1 MGDFVHLHVHTEYSL
16 LDGAARI
23 PHLLDRCKE
32 LGMSSIAITDHGA
45 MYGVVDFYREAK
57 ERGIHPVIGCEVY
70 IAPRSMYYKEAHT
83 DSNYAHLVLLAENQK
98 GYQNLV
104 KLVSMGFLEGFYYK
118 PRIDYD
124 VLAQYSEGLISL
136 SSCMA
141 GDIPRLL
148 LGGQYNQ
155 AKELALR
162 LEGIFGKGNFYLEL
176 QNHGIEQQRIVNEG
190 LLALSR
196 ETGIPVVVTNDVHY
210 IDREDAEVHDILL
223 CIQTGSTVD
232 EPNRMRFETDQFY
245 LKSPDE
251 MMNLF
256 KDCPEGIANTVAIA
270 QRCKVDFDFN
280 TIHLPK
286 YDVPEGYTAAEYLRH
301 LCYEGLKRKY
311 SPVTQEAKERLEYEL
326 SVIEQMGYVDYFLI
340 VWDFIR
346 FARERGIMVGPGRGS
361 AAGSIVAYVLDIT
374 QIDPLRYN
382 LLFERFLNPERVT
395 MPDIDV
401 DFCFERRQEVI
412 DYVTEKY
419 GEDKVA
425 QIITFGTMAARAAIR
440 DVGRALNFSY
450 AEVDRIAKMVP
461 FELGM
466 TIQRALETNPELRRL
481 YEQDSRVKKL
491 IDTSRKLEGLPRH
504 ASTHAAGVVISK
516 EPLTKYVP
524 LQKND
529 DCITTQFPMGTLEQL
544 GLLKMDFLGLRTL
557 TVIRD
562 TLELIKNNTGKEVDI
577 ENIPL
582 DDEGVYD
589 MLSEGDTDGV
599 FQLESAGMRQF
610 LKELKPST
618 FEDIIAGISLYRPG
632 PMDQIPQYI
641 HNKNHPEAIEYI
653 HESLASV
660 LGVTYGCI
668 VYQEQVMQ
676 IVRDLAGYSLGRSD
690 LVRRAMAKKKAEI
703 MEEERRN
710 FIYGLEDENGNVIIP
725 GAVRRGIPED
735 KANRIFDTMAEFAK
749 YAFNKSHAAAYAL
762 VAYRTAWLKY
772 HYPVEYMAALMTSVM
787 NNTDKVAAYIQ
798 YCRKK
803 GIEVLPPDVN
813 ESHAKFTVV
822 GNKIRF
828 GLAAVKNV
836 GLAAIDAI
844 IEAREKKGKFKSF
857 TDFCRKVDGSAINKK
872 MVESLIKCGAFDSL
886 KVYRSQLMAVYE
898 KILDSINQERRKN
911 VEGQLSLFEAGY
923 HAEVEKLNHDLL
935 PQIEEFPLKVRLNM
949 EKEVTGIYIS
959 GHPLSEFKDILDNM
973 NTTLEL
979 RGLKIPEGESEHE
992 SIMINSELADGS
1004 PFTIGGII
1012 VSKKLKTTR
1021 NDEIMAFITLEDL
1034 YGSVEVIVFPSA
1046 YEKYRPLLEEDSAVI
1061 INGRLSIR
1069 EDEEPKIILNEV
1081 QPLVSTSKNKRLY
1094 LKIEKGSKIDINR
1107 QICPILRRY
1116 RGNIPVY
1123 LFIEAT
1129 GKKFLANRDLWVEG
1143 HPELLKVLSDV
1154 LGQNCVKLIG

>member
-23 PHLLDRCKE
+23 PQLLDRCKE

-57 ERGIHPVIGCEVY
+57 DRGIHPVIGCEVY
-70 IAPRSMYYKEAHT
+70 IAPRSMYHKEAHT
-83 DSNYAHLVLLAENQK
+83 DSNYAHLVLLAENQT

-124 VLAQYSEGLISL
+124 VLAQYSEGLIGL

-148 LGGQYNQ
+148 LGGQYRQ
-155 AKELALR
+155 AKELAVR
-162 LEGIFGKGNFYLEL
+162 LERIFGKGNFYLEL
-176 QNHGIEQQRIVNEG
+176 QNHGLEQQRIVNES
-190 LLALSR
+190 LMALSR

-210 IDREDAEVHDILL
+210 VDREDAEVHDVLL
-223 CIQTGSTVD
+223 CIQTGSTID

-251 MMNLF
+251 MMKLF

-286 YDVPEGYTAAEYLRH
+286 YDVPKGYTAAEYLRH

-311 SPVTQEAKERLEYEL
+311 SPVTHEAQERLEYEL

-419 GEDKVA
+419 GKDKVA

-440 DVGRALNFSY
+440 DVGRALNFPY

-466 TIQRALETNPELRRL
+466 TIQRALEINPELRRL
-481 YEQDSRVKKL
+481 YEQDTRIRKL
-491 IDTSRKLEGLPRH
+491 IDTSKKLEGLPRH

-529 DCITTQFPMGTLEQL
+529 DCITTQFAMGTLEQL

-562 TLELIKNNTGKEVDI
+562 TLELIKTNTGNEIDI

-582 DDEGVYD
+582 DDRGVYE

-610 LKELKPST
+610 LKELKPSN

-641 HNKNHPEAIEYI
+641 HNKNHPEDIKYI
-653 HESLASV
+653 HEALAPI
-660 LGVTYGCI
+660 LDVTYGCI

-676 IVRDLAGYSLGRSD
+676 IVRELAGYSLGRSD
-690 LVRRAMAKKKAEI
+690 LVRRAMAKKKAEV
-703 MEEERRN
+703 MEEERHN
-710 FIYGLEDENGNVIIP
+710 FIYGLEDENGNVIVP
-725 GAVRRGIPED
+725 GAVRKGIPED

-762 VAYRTAWLKY
+762 VAYRTAWLKC

-822 GNKIRF
+822 DNKIRF

-836 GLAAIDAI
+836 GLSAINAI

-857 TDFCRKVDGSAINKK
+857 TDFCRKVDSSALNKK

-886 KVYRSQLMAVYE
+886 KVYRSQLMAAYE
-898 KILDSINQERRKN
+898 KILDSVNQERRKN
-911 VEGQLSLFEAGY
+911 VEGQLSLFESGY
-923 HAEVEKLNHDLL
+923 HAETEKLNQDPL
-935 PQIEEFPLKVRLNM
+935 PNIEEFPLKVRLNM

-959 GHPLSEFKDILDNM
+959 GHPLSEFKDIMDGM

-979 RGLKIPEGESEHE
+979 QGLKASEGESEHE
-992 SIMINSELADGS
+992 AIIMDNGLADGS

-1021 NDEIMAFITLEDL
+1021 NDEVMAFITLEDL
-1034 YGSVEVIVFPSA
+1034 YGSVEVIVFPSV
-1046 YEKYRPLLEEDSAVI
+1046 YERYRPLLEEDSTVVI
-1061 INGRLSIR
+1061 KGRLSIR
-1069 EDEEPKIILNEV
+1069 EDEEPKVVVDEV
-1081 QPLVSTSKNKRLY
+1081 QPLVRTSLNKRLY

>member
-23 PHLLDRCKE
+23 PQLLDRCKE

-57 ERGIHPVIGCEVY
+57 ERGIHPVIGCEIY
-70 IAPRSMYYKEAHT
+70 IAPRSMHYKEAHT
-83 DSNYAHLVLLAENQK
+83 DSNYAHLVLLAENQT

-124 VLAQYSEGLISL
+124 VLARHSEGLICL

-148 LGGQYNQ
+148 MGGQHNQ

-162 LEGIFGKGNFYLEL
+162 LQEIFGKGNFYLEL
-176 QNHGIEQQRIVNEG
+176 QDHGIEQQRLVNQG

-210 IDREDAEVHDILL
+210 IDRDDAEVHDVLL
-223 CIQTGSTVD
+223 CIQTGNTVD

-251 MMNLF
+251 MISLF
-256 KDCPEGIANTVAIA
+256 RDCPEGIANTVAIA

-280 TIHLPK
+280 IVHLPK

-301 LCYEGLKRKY
+301 LCYEGLTRKY
-311 SPVTQEAKERLEYEL
+311 SPVTREAQERLEYEL

-340 VWDFIR
+340 VWDFIK
-346 FARERGIMVGPGRGS
+346 FARENGIIVGPGRGS

-419 GEDKVA
+419 GKDKVA

-440 DVGRALNFSY
+440 DVGRALNFPY

-466 TIQRALETNPELRRL
+466 TIQRALEINPELRRL
-481 YEQDSRVKKL
+481 YEQDWRVKKL
-491 IDTSRKLEGLPRH
+491 IDTSKKLEGLPRH

-524 LQKND
+524 LQRND
-529 DCITTQFPMGTLEQL
+529 DCITTQFAMGILEQL

-562 TLELIKNNTGKEVDI
+562 TLELIEANTGKKI
-577 ENIPL
+577 ELENVPL
-582 DDEGVYD
+582 DDKRVYD

-632 PMDQIPQYI
+632 PMDQIPEYI
-641 HNKNHPEAIEYI
+641 YNKNHPEAIKYI
-653 HESLASV
+653 HPSLAPV
-660 LGVTYGCI
+660 LDVTYGCI

-690 LVRRAMAKKKAEI
+690 LVRRAMAKKKAEV
-703 MEEERRN
+703 MAQERHN
-710 FIYGLEDENGNVIIP
+710 FIYGLEDEAGNVIVP
-725 GAVRRGIPED
+725 GAIRRGIPED

-762 VAYRTAWLKY
+762 VAYWTAWLKC

-813 ESHAKFTVV
+813 ESYAKFTVV
-822 GNKIRF
+822 GNRIRF

-836 GLAAIDAI
+836 GLGAIDAI
-844 IEAREKKGKFKSF
+844 IETREKKGRFKSF
-857 TDFCRKVDGSAINKK
+857 TDFCRKVDSSAINKK

-898 KILDSINQERRKN
+898 KVLDGINQERRKN
-911 VEGQLSLFEAGY
+911 VEGQLSLFEIGY
-923 HAEVEKLNHDLL
+923 DAEVEKLNHDIL
-935 PQIEEFPLKVRLNM
+935 PQIEEFPLKARLNM
-949 EKEVTGIYIS
+949 EKEVMGIYIS
-959 GHPLSEFKDILDNM
+959 GHPLNEFKDILDEM

-979 RGLKIPEGESEHE
+979 RGLKVSEGESEQGPIVAD
-992 SIMINSELADGS
+992 SGLDDGS

-1012 VSKKLKTTR
+1012 VSRKLKTTR
-1021 NDEIMAFITLEDL
+1021 NDEIMAFVTLEDL

-1046 YEKYRPLLEEDSAVI
+1046 YEKYRSLLEEDSPVI

-1069 EDEEPKIILNEV
+1069 EDEDPKVILNEV
-1081 QPLVSTSKNKRLY
+1081 QPLVRTTKNKRLY
-1094 LKIEKGSKIDINR
+1094 LKIEKENKIDIDR

-1123 LFIEAT
+1123 LFIEST

-1143 HPELLKVLSDV
+1143 HPELLRVLSDV